1 MHRFDLWRI
10 SGKNHAFAT
19 RKLSIV
25 YSLLKRDFVLRTSS
39 KSQNQPLISTSLA
52 PGQNRTDTNSLEG
65 YGSTIEL
72 QAHERNFR
80 RFPSFFPTKML
91 KLRLIPLI
99 AIKPIS

>member
-39 KSQNQPLISTSLA
+39 KSQNQPLISISFTKAASGDQAKALCEGFVEEA
-52 PGQNRTDTNSLEG
+52 RRHVTRVETGTFAAYMQVELVGDGPFTLILED
-65 YGSTIEL
+65 
-72 QAHERNFR
+72 R
-80 RFPSFFPTKML
+80 
-91 KLRLIPLI
+91 
-99 AIKPIS
+99 